1 MLMETIAFGMGVN
14 CKGVHATIHVGPSKN
29 LESYVQESGRAGRDG
44 APSKAIILYH
54 GLLLVSVVI
63 KPFGVSLPGR
73 DGSYTPHYSCCDVC
87 ASKCPCVDDEIR
99 EFKDTIELP
108 VRKMNDMNVPSIERA
123 VSLENRDERTRKLT
137 VVRQQLMIN
146 FTVPLFCCW
155 FL

>member
-1 MLMETIAFGMGVN
+1 MKAST
-14 CKGVHATIHVGPSKN
+14 C
-29 LESYVQESGRAGRDG
+29 RG
-44 APSKAIILYH
+44 AEL
-54 GLLLVSVVI
+54 VI
-63 KPFGVSLPGR
+63 KPFGVNLPGR

-108 VRKMNDMNVPSIERA
+108 VREMNDMNVPSRERA
-123 VSLENRDERTRKLT
+123 VSLENRDERTRKLI